1 MSESS
6 HSESKGLSGTCSP
19 EVEVGEAVDSRL
31 VPTML
36 HRSRVGVTE
45 EQRSSEEIQTNLS
58 FGQLLRNSREESL
71 EPQILESKKTM
82 TVMFKGM
89 QIGDA
94 IYNPDGLEI
103 KAKAFGFANISQLT
117 EVFNKMKRELNLPIV
132 KRKDVNSSIQM
143 LSPGP
148 EGMILAKWAAF
159 TDLGRDYLEMIADC
173 LAESHPNLFVSAKE
187 AKLDYAML
195 DDKTPKRAMLTGGE
209 EMNQYQ
215 DVKAAYLDIVKTI
228 MDKGMIVQSENFHDK
243 DVKDNPEYET
253 REMVGFSYQI
263 EKPTIEDAEAMIN
276 LASVGLPWAQA
287 EFESRVE
294 AEPKNPGT
302 AYKNKEDFWKKMLEE
317 TGRFSYTYGFR
328 MRCFGGN
335 EVSDSFL
342 EASTEEKD
350 CASDHGIRTDT
361 VDQLQTVINEI
372 KLHPNT
378 RQAVISI
385 WDAEIDLHR
394 LNRRRIP
401 CSLTYQVLRRDGKL
415 DIVYVSRSS
424 DAVTLLPSDI
434 YQALRLQKWVA
445 DQIGVPTGKFVHT
458 VGSLHIYRR
467 NEEKA
472 LKLLATV

>member
-1 MSESS
+1 M
-6 HSESKGLSGTCSP
+6 
-19 EVEVGEAVDSRL
+19 
-31 VPTML
+31 VPTVL
-36 HRSRVGVTE
+36 PRSGMGNTE
-45 EQRSSEEIQTNLS
+45 EQRNSTEIQTS
-58 FGQLLRNSREESL
+58 VSTGQLLRNSFEESL

-82 TVMFKGM
+82 AVMFKGM

-94 IYNPDGLEI
+94 IYNPNGLEI

-132 KRKDVNSSIQM
+132 KRTDVNSSIQM

-159 TDLGRDYLEMIADC
+159 TDLGRDYLQMIADC

-263 EKPTIEDAEAMIN
+263 DKPTIEDAEAMIN

-294 AEPKNPGT
+294 VEPKNPGT
-302 AYKNKEDFWKKMLEE
+302 AYKNKEDFWKKMLES
-317 TGRFSYTYGFR
+317 TGKFSYTYGLR
-328 MRCFGGN
+328 MRRFGGS
-335 EVSDSFL
+335 EVSDSFVD
-342 EASTEEKD
+342 ASQEEKD
-350 CASDHGIRTDT
+350 CASDHGVRTDT
-361 VDQLQTVINEI
+361 VDQLQTVIDEI

-394 LNRRRIP
+394 LNQRRIP

-445 DQIGVPTGKFVHT
+445 DQIGIPTGKFVHCI
-458 VGSLHIYRR
+458 GSLHIYKK

-472 LKLLATV
+472 LKLLATVS